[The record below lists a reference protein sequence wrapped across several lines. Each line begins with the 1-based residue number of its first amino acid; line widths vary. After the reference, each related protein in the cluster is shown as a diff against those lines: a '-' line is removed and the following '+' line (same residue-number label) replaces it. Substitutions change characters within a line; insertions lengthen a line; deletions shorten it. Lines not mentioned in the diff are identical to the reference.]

1 MSARPPF
8 LLLAYSLK
16 RMRTLLLTM
25 GVLLCAFQVLMVA
38 VARSVE
44 RSGGFAQLSVLIP
57 PFARELLGPS
67 IAMFLSFAGIV
78 CLGYFHVAV
87 MGSLVG
93 LSIAVATVPAS
104 EVETGFMD
112 LILSRPLARHW
123 IVTRTII
130 AAVLSITLVLGL
142 MVLGTWVGLE
152 ALAPASAARPSVNLI
167 GSLALNLGLLMLCW
181 SAVALAIASAA
192 RRRSVAGASAG
203 VLALAAFLLDYVGRL
218 WQPAESL
225 ARLSP
230 FRYFSPFDLLM
241 GGQLPLKNV
250 AVLLGITLAGFL
262 AAYVLFSRRDI
273 SH

>member
-1 MSARPPF
+1 MSLRPPF

-16 RMRTLLLTM
+16 RIRTLLLTM
-25 GVLLCAFQVLMVA
+25 GVLLCAFQILMVA

-44 RSGGFAQLSVLIP
+44 RSGLFAQLGALIP

-67 IAMFLSFAGIV
+67 MAMFLSFAGIA

-87 MGSLVG
+87 LGALVG

-123 IVTRTII
+123 IVTRSLL
-130 AAVLSITLVLGL
+130 AAILSIALVLGL
-142 MVLGTWVGLE
+142 MMLGTWIGLE
-152 ALAPASAARPSVNLI
+152 TLAPSGAARPSVNLI

-181 SAVALAIASAA
+181 SAVALAIASAV

-203 VLALAAFLLDYVGRL
+203 VLALRPFFSITWAVSGSPPNRWRDSRRSVI
-218 WQPAESL
+218 S
-225 ARLSP
+225 ARL
-230 FRYFSPFDLLM
+230 
-241 GGQLPLKNV
+241 
-250 AVLLGITLAGFL
+250 T
-262 AAYVLFSRRDI
+262 
-273 SH
+273 